1 MAELTPKT
9 ITELPTAD
17 TVASTDYFAVSSG
30 GESKK
35 VPGNAVVNT
44 SGSGYCKMPDGT
56 LLCWG
61 SISVSQTDVDT
72 AWGSFYES
80 SEINISGQTFPVS
93 FVSAPSLILRLRAS
107 PVAFLED
114 KITASTTGLTGSF
127 RMTRPTIGYN
137 CAGSIYWLATGRWK

>member
-9 ITELPTAD
+9 ITELPTVD

-35 VPGNAVVNT
+35 VPGNAIVNT

-61 SISVSQTDVDT
+61 SISVSQTNVDT

-80 SEINISGQTFPVS
+80 SEINISSVSFPVPFAS
-93 FVSAPSLILRLRAS
+93 TPTLLLRLRVS

-114 KITASTTGLTGSF
+114 KITASTTGLSGSF
-127 RMTRPTIGYN
+127 HMTRPTIGYN
-137 CAGSIYWLATGRWK
+137 CAGSIYWLAIGRWK